1 MCSMASLLLASCYN
15 DDYETGTDK
24 TKAGKIAY
32 DYTKAAITPFM
43 DILTLTYKFNRYIGQ
58 ENLDGRDS
66 VDLLYFPNVKVNRTQ
81 DGPEKATVYLL
92 RTFRSGYNRA
102 DYTVAIH
109 NTDRHRTLDGK
120 GATWKIHAFSEI
132 YGDSMVYEMS
142 IVSCGQ
148 DKWQV
153 TQSHCAPWHMNRKVS
168 RESAQKIYGYR
179 HFFFCQNNHWTVEW
193 EQPPPP
199 LAGLPSKGIGRNGKC
214 EKSQDE
220 DAFQNHQTIENGL
233 GIQRA
238 AKPLERWNHGHLGGR
253 QHRQDH
259 GKRKGCCGRQ
269 ENRDR
274 IYGVQGRVAKPM
286 GMTETTDFNIS
297 CRQF

>member
-1 MCSMASLLLASCYN
+1 MKKTALYIIMCSMASLLLASCYN

-193 EQPPPP
+193 EQPSPHS
-199 LAGLPSKGIGRNGKC
+199 LACQVKVSGEMESV
-214 EKSQDE
+214 KSPKMRMR
-220 DAFQNHQTIENGL
+220 FKTI
-233 GIQRA
+233 
-238 AKPLERWNHGHLGGR
+238 KPLKMDWASSVLQSHWNDGIM
-253 QHRQDH
+253 DIWVDDSID
-259 GKRKGCCGRQ
+259 KTT
-269 ENRDR
+269 ENVRAVVDDRRIVIEYMGYRDEWR
-274 IYGVQGRVAKPM
+274 NLW
-286 GMTETTDFNIS
+286 E
-297 CRQF
+297 